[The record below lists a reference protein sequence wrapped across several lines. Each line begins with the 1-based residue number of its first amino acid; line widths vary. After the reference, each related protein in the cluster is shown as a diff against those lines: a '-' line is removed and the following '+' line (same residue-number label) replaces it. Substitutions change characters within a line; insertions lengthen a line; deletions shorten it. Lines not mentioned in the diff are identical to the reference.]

1 MKVIEILAA
10 HIKAG
15 GFDGLVQADTECGCL
30 LDELAPCC
38 GDFSA
43 CEPGYRGVSVDPEYS
58 FKDWAIYRTKQAALD
73 SVAAARDVGNAP

>member
-15 GFDGLVQADTECGCL
+15 GFDGLVQTDAACGCL
-30 LDELAPCC
+30 IDELVPCC

-43 CEPGYRGVSVDPEYS
+43 CEPGYRGVSVDQAYS
-58 FKDWAIYRTKQAALD
+58 PDDWAMYRTKQAALD
-73 SVAAARDVGNAP
+73 SLAAPRNVEGAP